1 MVNAPDCGSGIRG
14 FDSRHSPH
22 FFIIKN
28 FRNDELSMNKKL
40 LNLFF
45 RRKNV
50 KPIERTFISNKPE
63 ETFEIGRQI
72 AQEYLKDFN
81 LVLFKGD
88 LGVGKTTLT
97 KGILDFFNI
106 TKNTNS
112 PTFALKNFYQSFQNG
127 KQKII
132 NHYDLYLIDELTL
145 DQVASINEDLNDG
158 IVIVEWSEK
167 YPFNLDSDNK
177 IIIIDMK
184 IVNSNDVDD
193 KGNNKVEIKIE
204 VK

>member
-1 MVNAPDCGSGIRG
+1 M
-14 FDSRHSPH
+14 
-22 FFIIKN
+22 K
-28 FRNDELSMNKKL
+28 KKL
-40 LNLFF
+40 LNLFS
-45 RRKNV
+45 KGN
-50 KPIERTFISNKPE
+50 KTQPIEKVFTSNNTK
-63 ETFEIGRQI
+63 ETFEIGKQI
-72 AQEYLKDFN
+72 AGEYLKDFN
-81 LVLFKGD
+81 LVLFKGE

-97 KGILDFFNI
+97 KGILDYFNI

-132 NHYDLYLIDELTL
+132 NHYDLYLIDELTP

-167 YPFNLDSDNK
+167 YSFNLNADNK
-177 IIIIDMK
+177 IVIIDMK
-184 IVNSNDVDD
+184 IIDSKDETD
-193 KGNNKVEIKIE
+193 KSDNVVEIKVE

>member
-1 MVNAPDCGSGIRG
+1 MRG
-14 FDSRHSPH
+14 
-22 FFIIKN
+22 K
-28 FRNDELSMNKKL
+28 LSSIFKKSKSSK
-40 LNLFF
+40 FE
-45 RRKNV
+45 V
-50 KPIERTFISNKPE
+50 KTKTFISKNAV

-72 AQEYLKDFN
+72 AKDYIKDFN
-81 LVLFKGD
+81 LILFKGD

-106 TKNTNS
+106 TENTNS
-112 PTFALKNFYQSFQNG
+112 PTFALKNFYRTFRDG

-132 NHYDLYLIDELTL
+132 NHYDLYLVDELNS

-167 YPFNLDSDNK
+167 HPFNLNGDNK

-184 IVNSNDVDD
+184 IINTEHENQIDD
-193 KGNNKVEIKIE
+193 NVVEINLE